1 VATSPAQPRSYS
13 DAEPIPAVYSSTI
26 LKLFVESLERR
37 NDVQV
42 LDAGPVCQEN
52 INFFA
57 RRMRRHFACDMFIRL
72 HRLPGEQPKPGN
84 LSRHLDYPPRC
95 FDGIELWD
103 LIDHLD
109 DDQARQLMT
118 RCFEMLKT
126 TGLLMLIALEKKPE
140 PARINAFVANRD
152 YRVGFRL
159 QPHLALP
166 WHCRH
171 NRALMLLLAEFEIV
185 RSFRYVN
192 GLREFL
198 LKKPTLVR
206 TKIGDW

>member
-1 VATSPAQPRSYS
+1 MAPSPAQPRGYS
-13 DAEPIPAVYSSTI
+13 DTEPIPVGYRSTI
-26 LKLFVESLERR
+26 LKLFVESLERW
-37 NDVQV
+37 NDAQI

-57 RRMRRHFACDMFIRL
+57 RRMRRHYVCDMFIRL
-72 HRLPGEQPKPGN
+72 QRLSGRPQPGN
-84 LSRHLDYPPRC
+84 LDRHLDYPPHT

-109 DDQARQLMT
+109 DDLARPLMA

-126 TGLLMLIALEKKPE
+126 TGLLMFVALEKKPQ
-140 PARINAFVANRD
+140 PAKINTFVVSRNF
-152 YRVGFRL
+152 RVDFRL

-171 NRALMLLLAEFEIV
+171 NRALMSLLTGFEIV

-198 LKKPTLVR
+198 LQKPGYAR
-206 TKIGDW
+206 D